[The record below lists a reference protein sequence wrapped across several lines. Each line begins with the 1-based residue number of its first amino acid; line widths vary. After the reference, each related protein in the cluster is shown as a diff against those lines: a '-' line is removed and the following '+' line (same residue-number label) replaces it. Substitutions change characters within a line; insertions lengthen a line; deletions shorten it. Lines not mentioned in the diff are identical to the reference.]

1 MNQPPRTIDLR
12 STRIAE
18 WDDLWDAL
26 ARPLDL
32 PTWFGRNL
40 DAWWDTIES
49 GDVSGAV
56 DRHQGLIIRVRPE
69 GLFAPGADGER
80 FVTTTN
86 ESEHVRIDL
95 AGGTGDTGEGPPVH

>member
-1 MNQPPRTIDLR
+1 MNEPHRTVDLR
-12 STRIAE
+12 STRIDE

-26 ARPLDL
+26 AGPLDL

-49 GDVSGAV
+49 GDVSGVV
-56 DRHQGLIIRVRPE
+56 DRHQTLVIRVRPE

-80 FVTTTN
+80 FVATTG
-86 ESEHVRIDL
+86 ESEHVRVDV
-95 AGGTGDTGEGPPVH
+95 ASDAGEGPPIP